1 MQYACIH
8 GLSALACAKLHN
20 FSKDAHHLTRKIPPL
35 TKFFFKA
42 TPLSFL
48 LCRVTGEPYSEFF
61 EYLVVDFA
69 EHYCRMHLTSVK
81 FG

>member
-35 TKFFFKA
+35 TKFFFNGGIDY
-42 TPLSFL
+42 LS
-48 LCRVTGEPYSEFF
+48 GDS
-61 EYLVVDFA
+61 
-69 EHYCRMHLTSVK
+69 SVISSLQ
-81 FG
+81 GHR